1 MAGPSLAALARILVN
16 EGGLS
21 KELAQT
27 ETAKDLQ
34 GVRKDLA
41 THVQRVAKSGD
52 LSLIVATEKAI
63 VDGDLKRYANSADMT
78 KSLGTALN
86 GLAVIERHLAL
97 VTDPVQYRTV
107 NEAHSL
113 PKNRR
118 GGLPHDEARQAMASH
133 HTRLGNMDKSRLTAE
148 EKGVIEARKAS
159 LKVGANLYAKMQA
172 AAIGVALPAAKRRSQ
187 GAEL

>member
-16 EGGLS
+16 EDGLS
-21 KELAQT
+21 QELAQT

-41 THVQRVAKSGD
+41 KHIQGVAKSGD
-52 LSLIVATEKAI
+52 LSLIIATEKAI
-63 VDGDLKRYANSADMT
+63 VDGDLKRYANSSDMA

-86 GLAVIERHLAL
+86 ELGVIENHLRLIA
-97 VTDPVQYRTV
+97 DHARYATV

-118 GGLPHDEARQAMASH
+118 GGVPYDEARQAMASH
-133 HTRLGNMDKSRLTAE
+133 YTRLGNMDKSRLTAD
-148 EKGVIEARKAS
+148 EKAVIDARKDG
-159 LKVGANLYAKMQA
+159 LKTGRKLYETMQVKAVG
-172 AAIGVALPAAKRRSQ
+172 IDPPTKRRER